1 MNLTAFKKSSK
12 SGSHHYLL
20 LGHPV
25 EHSWSPLMHNTAL
38 QHYGID
44 AQYHAIDLQNNEL
57 SDLSAYLNKKTFLGA
72 NITIPYKQLITE
84 YLDEIRYPAGKIEA
98 VNTIVKQ
105 NNRLI
110 GYNTDYE
117 GFLSPLEEFEDELL
131 GFNAVVFGTGGAA
144 KAIVVALIE
153 LGIKNIYLVSRTPGR
168 ITLFNNFEQV
178 GVISYNEWT
187 SLTEEVMLVVN
198 ATPLGMQPGTEKS
211 PVRDS
216 EIQFLRDCIC
226 YDIVYNPVKTK
237 FLKQAERAEATTI
250 NGLEMLIQQGSRS
263 FKLWTGRPFPT
274 EIIRSILHER
284 FKN

>member
-1 MNLTAFKKSSK
+1 MNLTAFTKSSK
-12 SGSHHYLL
+12 SDNPHYLL

-25 EHSWSPLMHNTAL
+25 EHSWSPLMHNIAL

-57 SDLSAYLNKKTFLGA
+57 TDLSASLNREAFLGA

-84 YLDEIRYPAGKIEA
+84 YLDEIHYPAGKIEA

-105 NNRLI
+105 NNRLE
-110 GYNTDYE
+110 GHNTDYE
-117 GFLSPLEEFEDELL
+117 GFLSPLEEFEDELF
-131 GFNAVVFGTGGAA
+131 GYNAVIFGTGGAA
-144 KAIVVALIE
+144 KTIVIALIE
-153 LGIKNIYLVSRTPGR
+153 LGIENIYAVSRTPGR
-168 ITLFNNFEQV
+168 ITSFNNFNQAE
-178 GVISYNEWT
+178 VISYNEWT
-187 SLTEEVMLVVN
+187 SLSEEVMLVVN
-198 ATPLGMQPGTEKS
+198 ATPLGMDPDTEKS

-216 EIQFLRDCIC
+216 EIQFLRGCIC

-237 FLKQAERAEATTI
+237 FLRQAEKTGATTI

-263 FKLWTGRPFPT
+263 FKLWTGRPFPI